1 MGNLGGFQILAIIS
15 NAVVNIGVQCIYSF
29 ELGFQVS
36 SDIFPEVESLGHK
49 AAPFL
54 IFLR

>member
-15 NAVVNIGVQCIYSF
+15 NAVVNIGVQYIYSF

-54 IFLR
+54 SFLR